1 MANYNLTGQKI
12 KNTYGQLAQVSG
24 STLVDGLGNE
34 TQIVTGSIVNFP
46 TEVSRSAA
54 AAGFGAGGGGVS
66 EAVFG
71 AYTSSNDS
79 RVDSL
84 TAATS
89 SYLTSLPSGIVSGA
103 AQLPEIG
110 QNTTDIASLTAATS
124 SYLTSLPSGV
134 VSGSSQVDLSLATG
148 VAANATNATNA
159 DNIALSADS
168 TNTNRYVSFTGTAN
182 GDGTLLTDAGL
193 LYNSFSNTLTT
204 TTVVANVTGDLTGNA
219 DTATSATNA
228 TSASYAVTASYAL
241 NAAGGGAG
249 LVAGTGTDSMK
260 SSDDLTTTNAV
271 SSYQS
276 TIALGNNAQATSPY
290 AIAIGDGA
298 YNQNADGNRS
308 NYIAIGRNANSSTD
322 GIAIGYG
329 AQARGSSNIVLGKS
343 ADATGFAAITIGNDT
358 SLNDATRGILIGHNG
373 SVNSGTSDAIVIGYN
388 QSTTYTNEINI
399 GGQIKYNDDNTG
411 AVSFESAVRVD
422 TTTLTGAGSTVS
434 VDGSTSNYF
443 YLNNAGSTTTI
454 ANPTNL
460 QDGATYTFKIDD
472 GRNITWSAAF
482 KWPNGV
488 VPTLSSGSD
497 VISFVSIGGTNLYG
511 TAQYNYQ

>member
-1 MANYNLTGQKI
+1 
-12 KNTYGQLAQVSG
+12 
-24 STLVDGLGNE
+24 
-34 TQIVTGSIVNFP
+34 
-46 TEVSRSAA
+46 
-54 AAGFGAGGGGVS
+54 
-66 EAVFG
+66 
-71 AYTSSNDS
+71 
-79 RVDSL
+79 
-84 TAATS
+84 
-89 SYLTSLPSGIVSGA
+89 
-103 AQLPEIG
+103 
-110 QNTTDIASLTAATS
+110 
-124 SYLTSLPSGV
+124 
-134 VSGSSQVDLSLATG
+134 
-148 VAANATNATNA
+148 
-159 DNIALSADS
+159 
-168 TNTNRYVSFTGTAN
+168 
-182 GDGTLLTDAGL
+182 
-193 LYNSFSNTLTT
+193 
-204 TTVVANVTGDLTGNA
+204 
-219 DTATSATNA
+219 
-228 TSASYAVTASYAL
+228 
-241 NAAGGGAG
+241 
-249 LVAGTGTDSMK
+249 MK

>member
-34 TQIVTGSIVNFP
+34 TQIATGSIVSFD

-54 AAGFGAGGGGVS
+54 AAGFGGGGTIDTSSLV
-66 EAVFG
+66 ENTTFN

-79 RVDSL
+79 KVD
-84 TAATS
+84 
-89 SYLTSLPSGIVSGA
+89 
-103 AQLPEIG
+103 
-110 QNTTDIASLTAATS
+110 SLTAATS

-148 VAANATNATNA
+148 VAANATNA

-228 TSASYAVTASYAL
+228 TSASYAVSASHL
-241 NAAGGGAG
+241 IGGGGASAG